1 MKGYSIFEDQ
11 NTIMLKLI
19 HLSFAVLVC
28 SLALGQPTTLLFE
41 DFEGP
46 FPAGW
51 TTINNDGLTPDTS
64 VGFISDAWVI
74 TPDLD
79 DPTSGDSVATS
90 TSWYSPAG
98 TADDWLIS
106 PSLSLGTFG
115 NKLSFKAKSYDGS
128 FPDGFQVFA
137 STHNVIDSF
146 IQQDTLLTVTAQ
158 SPYWTRYFVSLDS
171 FDLTGETIYLAF
183 RNNSEDQYL
192 LSLDSIYVGI
202 EHPVNTEEL
211 SHVPEVRI
219 FPNPTSQQLNI
230 VTGKTIQKIEIL
242 TIGGQ
247 LILSSKSG
255 TVDVSQLPQGVYF
268 IKICTPVGFAV
279 RKFQKS

>member
-51 TTINNDGLTPDTS
+51 TTINNDGLTPDTA

-106 PSLSLGTFG
+106 PSVSLGTFG

-171 FDLTGETIYLAF
+171 FDLAGETIYLAF

-211 SHVPEVRI
+211 SHLPEVRI

>member
-28 SLALGQPTTLLFE
+28 SLAFGQPTTLLFQ

-106 PSLSLGTFG
+106 PSVALGTFG

-171 FDLTGETIYLAF
+171 FDLTGQTIYLAF

-192 LSLDSIYVGI
+192 LSLDSIYVGM

-211 SHVPEVRI
+211 SHLPEVRI

-247 LILSSKSG
+247 LILSSKSD
-255 TVDVSQLPQGVYF
+255 TVDVSQLSQGVYF
-268 IKICTPVGFAV
+268 IKIHTPTGFAV

>member
-51 TTINNDGLTPDTS
+51 TTINNDGLAPDTA

-106 PSLSLGTFG
+106 PSVSLGTFG

-171 FDLTGETIYLAF
+171 FDLAGETIYLAF

-211 SHVPEVRI
+211 SHLPEVRI

-247 LILSSKSG
+247 LILSSKTN
-255 TVDVSQLPQGVYF
+255 TVDVSQLAEGVYF
-268 IKICTPVGFAV
+268 IKIYTPTGFAA

>member
-74 TPDLD
+74 TADLD

-98 TADDWLIS
+98 TSDDWLIS
-106 PSLSLGTFG
+106 PSVSLGTFG

-171 FDLTGETIYLAF
+171 FDLTGQTIYLAF

-192 LSLDSIYVGI
+192 LSIDSIYVGI
-202 EHPVNTEEL
+202 EHPVNSEEL

-219 FPNPTSQQLNI
+219 FPNPASQQLNI
-230 VTGKTIQKIEIL
+230 VTGETIQKIEIL

-247 LILSSKSG
+247 LIQSSKSDV
-255 TVDVSQLPQGVYF
+255 VDVSQLAEGVYL
-268 IKICTPVGFAV
+268 IKIHTPAGFAV

>member
-51 TTINNDGLTPDTS
+51 TTINNDGLTPDTA

-79 DPTSGDSVATS
+79 NPTSGDSVATS

-106 PSLSLGTFG
+106 PSVSLGTFG

-171 FDLTGETIYLAF
+171 FDLAGETIYLAF

-211 SHVPEVRI
+211 SHLPEVRI

>member
-28 SLALGQPTTLLFE
+28 SLAFGQPTTLLFE

-51 TTINNDGLTPDTS
+51 TTINNDGLTPDTA

-106 PSLSLGTFG
+106 PSVSLGTFG

-171 FDLTGETIYLAF
+171 FDLAGETIYLAF

-211 SHVPEVRI
+211 SHLPEVRI

>member
-51 TTINNDGLTPDTS
+51 TTINNDGLAPDTS

-74 TPDLD
+74 TIDLD
-79 DPTSGDSVATS
+79 DPASGDSVATS

-106 PSLSLGTFG
+106 PSVALGTFG

-171 FDLTGETIYLAF
+171 FDLTGQTIYLAF

-211 SHVPEVRI
+211 SHLPEVRI

-247 LILSSKSG
+247 LILSSKSD
-255 TVDVSQLPQGVYF
+255 TVDVSQLSQGVYF

>member
-51 TTINNDGLTPDTS
+51 TTINNDGLTPDTA

-106 PSLSLGTFG
+106 PSVSLGTFG

-192 LSLDSIYVGI
+192 LSLDSIYVGM
-202 EHPVNTEEL
+202 EHPVNSEEL

-219 FPNPTSQQLNI
+219 FPNPASQQLNI

>member
-1 MKGYSIFEDQ
+1 
-11 NTIMLKLI
+11 MLKLI

-28 SLALGQPTTLLFE
+28 SLAFGQPTTLLFE

-51 TTINNDGLTPDTS
+51 TTINNDGLTPDTA

-106 PSLSLGTFG
+106 PSVSLGTFG

-171 FDLTGETIYLAF
+171 FDLAGETIYLAF

-211 SHVPEVRI
+211 SHLPEVRI

>member
-106 PSLSLGTFG
+106 PSVSLGTFG

-171 FDLTGETIYLAF
+171 FDLAGETIYLAF

-211 SHVPEVRI
+211 SHLPEVRI

-255 TVDVSQLPQGVYF
+255 TVGVSQLPQGVYF

>member
-51 TTINNDGLTPDTS
+51 TTINNDGLAPDTA

-79 DPTSGDSVATS
+79 DPSSGDSVATS

-106 PSLSLGTFG
+106 PSVSLGTFG
-115 NKLSFKAKSYDGS
+115 NKLSFKVKSYDGS

-171 FDLTGETIYLAF
+171 FDLAGETIYLAF

-211 SHVPEVRI
+211 SHLPEVRI

-247 LILSSKSG
+247 LILSSKTN
-255 TVDVSQLPQGVYF
+255 TVDVSQLAEGVYF
-268 IKICTPVGFAV
+268 IKIYTPTGFAA

>member
-51 TTINNDGLTPDTS
+51 TTINNDGLTPDTA

-106 PSLSLGTFG
+106 PSVSLGTFG

-171 FDLTGETIYLAF
+171 FDLAGETIYLAF

-211 SHVPEVRI
+211 SHLPEVRI

-247 LILSSKSG
+247 LILSSNSE
-255 TVDVSQLPQGVYF
+255 TVDVSQLSQGVYF
-268 IKICTPVGFAV
+268 IKICTPTGFAV